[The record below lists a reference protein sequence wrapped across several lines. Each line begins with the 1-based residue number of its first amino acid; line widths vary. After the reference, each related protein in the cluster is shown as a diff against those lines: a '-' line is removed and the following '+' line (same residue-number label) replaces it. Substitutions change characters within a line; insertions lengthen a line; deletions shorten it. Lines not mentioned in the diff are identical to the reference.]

1 MTFKH
6 VQWIIL
12 FGVLCTSNFLKLR
25 CTVFKL
31 AVSVSETFLCMRK
44 EFCVFRRE
52 AKIAELIMSSTVYE
66 DLLTKVNRGRQF
78 YDKLESKVKQL
89 LERTHRVCKA
99 EQEERTRIRDRLA
112 PKGSSVLYSLN
123 LTQY

>member
-1 MTFKH
+1 MYGRTFSLQFYVLVIFEVMLYC
-6 VQWIIL
+6 VQVGHGC
-12 FGVLCTSNFLKLR
+12 FSNI
-25 CTVFKL
+25 
-31 AVSVSETFLCMRK
+31 SCMRN
-44 EFCVFRRE
+44 ELCVFRRE
-52 AKIAELIMSSTVYE
+52 AKIADLITSSTVYE

-123 LTQY
+123 LTRC